1 MPHLRICVYCH
12 GINLTVMRLPI
23 FLILALLL
31 RHGLAQPDR
40 PRLVVGVVIDQ
51 MRQDY
56 LYRYAETFGE
66 GGFKRLMKEGF
77 YLSNAHYNYIPTYTG
92 AGHASIYTGTT
103 PAIHGVI
110 GNDWYDKTNRKRVYC
125 VADNRQR
132 TVGSTSAEQG
142 KMSPHRLLTTTITD
156 ELKLATGGRG
166 KVLSIS
172 DKDRGA
178 ILPGGHMADAAYWY
192 DETTGRMITS
202 SFYMDK
208 LPAWVEKFNSLNLP
222 EKYLGGVWD
231 TMLPKEKYQASGPDN
246 SPYEVKFNSETKS
259 IFPYDLNTLRKT
271 NGNYDLLSNTP
282 FSNDYLT
289 EMAKAAI
296 DAEQLGDDEW
306 TDFLCISFSA
316 PDKLG
321 HRVGPRSV
329 ELQDLYIRLDRNIE
343 DLLKKLDTKLGAGN
357 YLLFLTSDHGVSD
370 VPQWLIDKRV
380 PGGYIRQEDLKAKL
394 SELIQQY
401 FQGKPVIESIT
412 NEQIYL
418 NPDLFRGDP
427 KGGGVEWMVS
437 LELISNFLIQQPGIA
452 HAFTKNI
459 IRQGDFNEGGI
470 KGMVIRGYNEKR
482 SGDIVVIT
490 EPNWLPQNRVTGT
503 THGSPYA
510 YDTHVPVIF
519 FGKGIKSG
527 TSSIYHS
534 VTDIAPTLAV
544 LLRTAFPSGC
554 TGQPVAELLDKP

>member
-1 MPHLRICVYCH
+1 MRF
-12 GINLTVMRLPI
+12 LTFFITV
-23 FLILALLL
+23 ILLYPVF
-31 RHGLAQPDR
+31 GQPEQ
-40 PRLVVGVVIDQ
+40 PKLVVGIVVDQ

-77 YLSNAHYNYIPTYTG
+77 YLSNAHYNYVPTYTG

-110 GNDWYDKTNRKRVYC
+110 GNDWYDKVNRKRVYC
-125 VADNRQR
+125 VADDRQR
-132 TVGSTSAEQG
+132 AVGSTASAQG
-142 KMSPHRLLTTTITD
+142 KMSPHQLLTTTITD

-166 KVLSIS
+166 KVISLS

-178 ILPGGHMADAAYWY
+178 ILPGGHMADGVYWY

-208 LPAWVEKFNSLNLP
+208 LPAWVEEFNARNLP
-222 EKYLGGVWD
+222 DQYLNGTWN
-231 TMLPKEKYQASGPDN
+231 MLLPKEKYQSSGPDN
-246 SPYEVKFNSETKS
+246 SPYEAKYNSETKS
-259 IFPYDLNTLRKT
+259 TFPYDLKALRKS

-282 FSNDYLT
+282 FSNDFLT
-289 EMAKAAI
+289 EMAKTAI
-296 DAEQLGDDEW
+296 DAEQLGTDSW
-306 TDFLCISFSA
+306 TDFLCISYSA
-316 PDKLG
+316 PDKVG
-321 HRVGPRSV
+321 HRFGPRSV
-329 ELQDLYIRLDRNIE
+329 EQQDLYSRLDRNIE
-343 DLLKKLDTKLGAGN
+343 DLLKKLDARVGIGN
-357 YLLFLTSDHGVSD
+357 YILFLTSDHGVSD
-370 VPQWLIDKRV
+370 VPQLLTDKRV
-380 PGGYIRQEDLKAKL
+380 PGGYIRQEDLKARL
-394 SELIQQY
+394 AELMQQY

-418 NPDLFRGDP
+418 NHELFRGDP

-437 LELISNFLIQQPGIA
+437 LELISNFLVQQQGIA
-452 HAFTKNI
+452 HAFTRNL

-470 KGMVIRGYNEKR
+470 KGMVIRGYHEKR
-482 SGDIVVIT
+482 SGDIVVVP
-490 EPNWLPQNRVTGT
+490 EPNWLDQSRVTGT

-519 FGKGIKSG
+519 FGKGIQPGRSA
-527 TSSIYHS
+527 TLHS

-544 LLRTAFPSGC
+544 LLQTAFPSGC
-554 TGQPVAELLDKP
+554 TGQPITEITDKR

>member
-1 MPHLRICVYCH
+1 MRF
-12 GINLTVMRLPI
+12 LTFYI
-23 FLILALLL
+23 TIILFYPVF
-31 RHGLAQPDR
+31 GQPEH
-40 PRLVVGVVIDQ
+40 PKLVVGIVVDQ

-77 YLSNAHYNYIPTYTG
+77 SLTNAHYNYVPTYTG

-110 GNDWYDKTNRKRVYC
+110 GNDWYDKVNRKRVYC
-125 VADNRQR
+125 VADDRQR
-132 TVGSTSAEQG
+132 TVGSTAAAQG
-142 KMSPHRLLTTTITD
+142 KMSPHQLLTTTITD

-166 KVLSIS
+166 KVISLS

-178 ILPGGHMADAAYWY
+178 ILPGGHMADGVYWY

-208 LPAWVEKFNSLNLP
+208 LPAWVEEFNARNLP
-222 EKYLGGVWD
+222 DQYLSGTWN
-231 TMLPKEKYQASGPDN
+231 MLLPKEKYQASGPDN
-246 SPYEVKFNSETKS
+246 SPYEARYNSETKS
-259 IFPYDLNTLRKT
+259 TFPYDLKALRKA

-282 FSNDYLT
+282 FSNDFLT

-296 DAEQLGDDEW
+296 DAEQLGADNW
-306 TDFLCISFSA
+306 TDFLCISYSA
-316 PDKLG
+316 PDKVG
-321 HRVGPRSV
+321 HRFGPRSV
-329 ELQDLYIRLDRNIE
+329 EQQDLYSRLDRNIE
-343 DLLKKLDTKLGAGN
+343 DLLKKLDARVGAGN

-370 VPQWLIDKRV
+370 VPQLLTDKRV
-380 PGGYIRQEDLKAKL
+380 PGGYIRQEDLKARL
-394 SELIQQY
+394 AELMQQY

-418 NPDLFRGDP
+418 NHELFRGDP

-437 LELISNFLIQQPGIA
+437 LELISNFLVQQQGIA

-470 KGMVIRGYNEKR
+470 KGMVIRGFHEKR
-482 SGDIVVIT
+482 SGDIVVVP
-490 EPNWLPQNRVTGT
+490 EPNWLDQSRVTGT
-503 THGSPYA
+503 THGSPYT

-519 FGKGIKSG
+519 FGKGIQAGRSA
-527 TSSIYHS
+527 TLHS

-544 LLRTAFPSGC
+544 LLQTAFPSGC
-554 TGQPVAELLDKP
+554 TGQPITEITDKR

>member
-1 MPHLRICVYCH
+1 
-12 GINLTVMRLPI
+12 MRFSF
-23 FLILALLL
+23 FLILASVFQT
-31 RHGLAQPDR
+31 GFSQPDR
-40 PRLVVGVVIDQ
+40 PKLVIGIVVDQ

-66 GGFKRLMKEGF
+66 GGFKRLMNEGF

-92 AGHASIYTGTT
+92 AGHASIFTGTT
-103 PAIHGVI
+103 PAIHGVV
-110 GNDWYDKTNRKRVYC
+110 GNDWYDKIQSKRVYC
-125 VADNRQR
+125 VGDERQR
-132 TVGSTSAEQG
+132 TVGSTSNEQG

-166 KVLSIS
+166 KVISIS

-208 LPAWVEKFNSLNLP
+208 LPAWVEQFNARNLP
-222 EKYLGGVWD
+222 DQYLNGVWD
-231 TMLPKEKYQASGPDN
+231 TVLPKEKYQASGPDN
-246 SPYEVKFNSETKS
+246 SPYEAKFNGETKS
-259 IFPYDLNTLRKT
+259 SFPYDLKTLRKT

-296 DAEQLGDDEW
+296 DAEQLGADGW
-306 TDFLCISFSA
+306 TDFLCISYSA

-343 DLLKKLDTKLGAGN
+343 DLLKKLDASVGAGN

-370 VPQWLIDKRV
+370 VPQLLIDKRV
-380 PGGYIRQEDLKAKL
+380 PGGYIRQEDLKGKL
-394 SELIQQY
+394 AELTQQY

-412 NEQIYL
+412 NGQIYL
-418 NPDLFRGDP
+418 NHELYRGDP
-427 KGGGVEWMVS
+427 KGGGVEWMIS

-452 HAFTKNI
+452 HAFTKNL
-459 IRQGDFNEGGI
+459 IRQGDFNEGGV
-470 KGMVIRGYNEKR
+470 KGMVIRGFHDKR
-482 SGDIVVIT
+482 SGDIVVIP
-490 EPNWLPQNRVTGT
+490 EPNWLDQSRVTGT
-503 THGSPYA
+503 THGSPYT

-519 FGKGIKSG
+519 FGKGIKPG
-527 TSSIYHS
+527 TSSAYHP

-554 TGQPVAELLDKP
+554 TGQPVSELLEKR

>member
-1 MPHLRICVYCH
+1 MRILCS
-12 GINLTVMRLPI
+12 
-23 FLILALLL
+23 LILTITLQTV
-31 RHGLAQPDR
+31 LAQPDR
-40 PRLVVGVVIDQ
+40 PKLVIGIVVDQ

-66 GGFKRLMKEGF
+66 GGFKRLLKDGF

-92 AGHASIYTGTT
+92 AGHASVYTGTT
-103 PAIHGVI
+103 PAVHGVV
-110 GNDWYDKTNRKRVYC
+110 GNDWYDKAIRKRVYC
-125 VADNRQR
+125 VSDDRQN
-132 TVGSTSAEQG
+132 TVGSNSVEQG

-166 KVLSIS
+166 KVISIS

-208 LPAWVEKFNSLNLP
+208 LPAWVEQFNARKLPDQYLN
-222 EKYLGGVWD
+222 GVWD
-231 TMLPKEKYQASGPDN
+231 TALPKEKYQASGPDN
-246 SPYEVKFNSETKS
+246 SPYEAKFNGETKS
-259 IFPYDLNTLRKT
+259 SFPYDLKALRKT

-289 EMAKAAI
+289 EMAKTAI
-296 DAEQLGDDEW
+296 DAEQLGADGW
-306 TDFLCISFSA
+306 TDFLCISYSA

-329 ELQDLYIRLDRNIE
+329 ELQDLYVRLDRNIE
-343 DLLKKLDTKLGAGN
+343 DLLKKLDASVGAGN

-370 VPQWLIDKRV
+370 VPQLLIDKRV
-380 PGGYIRQEDLKAKL
+380 PGGYIRQEDLKLKL
-394 SELIQQY
+394 SELTQQY

-418 NPDLFRGDP
+418 NHDLFRGDP

-437 LELISNFLIQQPGIA
+437 LELISNFLVQQPGIA
-452 HAFTKNI
+452 HAFTKNLL
-459 IRQGDFNEGGI
+459 RQGDFNEGGI
-470 KGMVIRGYNEKR
+470 KGMVIRGHHEKR
-482 SGDIVVIT
+482 SGDIVVIN
-490 EPNWLPQNRVTGT
+490 EPNWLAMSRVTGT
-503 THGSPYA
+503 THGSPYT

-519 FGKGIKSG
+519 FGKGVKSG
-527 TSSIYHS
+527 TSSIYHP

-544 LLRTAFPSGC
+544 LLHTAFPGGC
-554 TGQPVAELLDKP
+554 TGQPVTELLESRQD

>member
-125 VADNRQR
+125 VADDRQR

-231 TMLPKEKYQASGPDN
+231 TMLPKE
-246 SPYEVKFNSETKS
+246 
-259 IFPYDLNTLRKT
+259 NTRPVVRIT
-271 NGNYDLLSNTP
+271 
-282 FSNDYLT
+282 
-289 EMAKAAI
+289 
-296 DAEQLGDDEW
+296 
-306 TDFLCISFSA
+306 A
-316 PDKLG
+316 PM
-321 HRVGPRSV
+321 R
-329 ELQDLYIRLDRNIE
+329 
-343 DLLKKLDTKLGAGN
+343 
-357 YLLFLTSDHGVSD
+357 
-370 VPQWLIDKRV
+370 
-380 PGGYIRQEDLKAKL
+380 
-394 SELIQQY
+394 
-401 FQGKPVIESIT
+401 
-412 NEQIYL
+412 
-418 NPDLFRGDP
+418 
-427 KGGGVEWMVS
+427 
-437 LELISNFLIQQPGIA
+437 
-452 HAFTKNI
+452 
-459 IRQGDFNEGGI
+459 
-470 KGMVIRGYNEKR
+470 
-482 SGDIVVIT
+482 
-490 EPNWLPQNRVTGT
+490 
-503 THGSPYA
+503 
-510 YDTHVPVIF
+510 
-519 FGKGIKSG
+519 
-527 TSSIYHS
+527 
-534 VTDIAPTLAV
+534 
-544 LLRTAFPSGC
+544 
-554 TGQPVAELLDKP
+554 

>member
-1 MPHLRICVYCH
+1 
-12 GINLTVMRLPI
+12 MRLLI
-23 FLILALLL
+23 FLISVSLF
-31 RHGLAQPDR
+31 RYGLAQPDR
-40 PRLVVGVVIDQ
+40 PKLVVGIVVDQ

-66 GGFKRLMKEGF
+66 GGFKRLMSEGF

-92 AGHASIYTGTT
+92 AGHASVYTGTT
-103 PAIHGVI
+103 PAIHGIV
-110 GNDWYDKTNRKRVYC
+110 GNDWYDKPNHKRVYC
-125 VADNRQR
+125 VADERQR
-132 TVGSTSAEQG
+132 TIGSMAAEQG

-156 ELKLATGGRG
+156 ELKLATGGRS
-166 KVLSIS
+166 KVISLS

-208 LPAWVEKFNSLNLP
+208 LPAWVEKFNALNLP
-222 EKYLGGVWD
+222 DKYLNSVWD
-231 TMLPKEKYQASGPDN
+231 TALPKEKYRASGPDN
-246 SPYEVKFNSETKS
+246 SPYEAKFNGETKS
-259 IFPYDLNTLRKT
+259 SFPYDLKALRKT

-296 DAEQLGDDEW
+296 DAEQLGSDEW
-306 TDFLCISFSA
+306 TDFLCISYSA

-329 ELQDLYIRLDRNIE
+329 ELQDLYVRLDRNIE
-343 DLLKKLDTKLGAGN
+343 DLLKKLDASVGAGN
-357 YLLFLTSDHGVSD
+357 YLLFLTSDHGVAD
-370 VPQWLIDKRV
+370 VPQLLIDKRL
-380 PGGYIRQEDLKAKL
+380 PGGYIRQEDLKSKL
-394 SELIQQY
+394 SDLAHQY

-452 HAFTKNI
+452 HAFTKNLL
-459 IRQGDFNEGGI
+459 RQGDFNEGGI
-470 KGMVIRGYNEKR
+470 KGMVIRGHHEKR

-490 EPNWLPQNRVTGT
+490 EPNWLGQSRVTGT
-503 THGSPYA
+503 THGSPYT
-510 YDTHVPVIF
+510 YDTHVPVLF
-519 FGKGIKSG
+519 FGKGIKPG
-527 TSSIYHS
+527 TSSIYHPI
-534 VTDIAPTLAV
+534 TDIAPTLAV
-544 LLRTAFPSGC
+544 LLRIAFPSGC
-554 TGQPVAELLDKP
+554 TGQPVTELLDGR